1 MSAPAAATTP
11 AAATA
16 AATAPTPARVYPCKI
31 VRLPAES
38 LNLQPARVTP
48 VAAAAAAAQSGV
60 DLRAQLPP
68 VYDQGSLGSCT
79 ANALCAAFAYA
90 VKNFQGSRLFL
101 YYNERMLEDS
111 TNYDA
116 GAYLHDGIKTLEI
129 HGLCTEAGWPYI
141 ISKFATKPTPFCY
154 KAGLLNKV
162 ISAYN
167 VPTNL
172 ADMKASLIAKRPFVL
187 AFLVYSSFQT
197 TSVTRTGI
205 VPMPG
210 KHESVLGG
218 HAVLVCG
225 YNDAKQWFIVRN
237 SWGSG
242 WGDKGYFYMPYAYF
256 TNPTLT
262 SDIWAIT
269 SAN

>member
-1 MSAPAAATTP
+1 MSSPQ
-11 AAATA
+11 
-16 AATAPTPARVYPCKI
+16 RIFNCQI

-38 LNLQPARVTP
+38 LKLQPARVTP
-48 VAAAAAAAQSGV
+48 AAAAAATAQSGV
-60 DLRAQLPP
+60 DLRPQMPP
-68 VYDQGSLGSCT
+68 VYDQGNLGSCT

-90 VKNFQGSRLFL
+90 VNNFAGSRLFL
-101 YYNERMLEDS
+101 YYNERMLENS
-111 TNYDA
+111 TSYDV
-116 GAYLHDGIKTLEI
+116 GAYIHDGIKTLET
-129 HGLCTEAGWPYI
+129 HGLCAEAGWPYVP
-141 ISKFATKPTPFCY
+141 SKFAVKPPAICY
-154 KAGLLNKV
+154 KSGLLNKV

-167 VPTNL
+167 VPTDL
-172 ADMKASLIAKRPFVL
+172 ASMKACLIAKRPFVL
-187 AFLVYSSFQT
+187 GFLVYSSFLT
-197 TSVTRTGI
+197 TSVVRTGV

-210 KHESVLGG
+210 KNESVLGG

-256 TNPTLT
+256 TNPAWT

-269 SAN
+269 NAN